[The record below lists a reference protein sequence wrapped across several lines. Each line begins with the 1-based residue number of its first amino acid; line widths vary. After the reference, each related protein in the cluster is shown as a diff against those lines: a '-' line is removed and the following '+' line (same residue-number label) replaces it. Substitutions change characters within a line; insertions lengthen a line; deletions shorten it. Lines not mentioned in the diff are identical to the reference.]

1 MFAVLS
7 GQNIKSQTKPS
18 VLLRRGQ
25 ASNPIFA
32 LEVGHLSLMQPKQ
45 RGACYFDIYYVNLP
59 FKDVDVQFGSNSHYK
74 LLLLFMLCQFL
85 ASTVNTPASDVRVW
99 WCQIFFWKPF
109 GELVVKCRLPL
120 RSMKGQQHQVLTM
133 PGGFGAL
140 VTVSHMYN
148 MPGW

>member
-1 MFAVLS
+1 MNIYGLRQKSKIKGEKIICVRNKHSYSQEQCFEANLAAQIGRASSEKKMFAVLS

-85 ASTVNTPASDVRVW
+85 ASTVNTPASDVRV
-99 WCQIFFWKPF
+99 
-109 GELVVKCRLPL
+109 
-120 RSMKGQQHQVLTM
+120 
-133 PGGFGAL
+133 
-140 VTVSHMYN
+140 
-148 MPGW
+148 